1 MNKNLLIL
9 LAATAAVAACG
20 GGGGNDSP
28 AVTDTVP
35 PAATASPQ
43 AYTGFVGSLAA
54 DDTGEPLKLDG
65 VLPPASDT
73 DEPAPLR

>member
-1 MNKNLLIL
+1 MTKNLLTL
-9 LAATAAVAACG
+9 LAAAAALAACG
-20 GGGGNDSP
+20 GGGNDAP
-28 AVTDTVP
+28 LATDTVP

-43 AYTGFVGSLAA
+43 AYTGYVGSLPS

>member
-1 MNKNLLIL
+1 MTKNLLIL
-9 LAATAAVAACG
+9 LATAATLAACG
-20 GGGGNDSP
+20 GGDNDAAPVS
-28 AVTDTVP
+28 DSVP

-43 AYTGFVGSLAA
+43 AYTGYVGSLPA